1 MYRPEQT
8 KGLAIVSDN
17 SLDSSYLLY
26 DPKGFR
32 RNFYVVLQTV
42 FVCFVWI
49 WEQTAIF
56 PYTTLTDWFL

>member
-49 WEQTAIF
+49 
-56 PYTTLTDWFL
+56 